1 MIEIKNLTKA
11 YGKNEVLKGIDMS
24 LEGGKAYGMVGK
36 NGAGKSTLFR
46 CIAGIE
52 SFAFGE
58 VEFAHPQLNLQ
69 IGILDTNPIFLSRMT
84 AWEYLKLHC
93 LARGLKTE
101 DFEAQNIFELPLDR
115 YAENYSTGM
124 KKKLALMAILLQQ
137 NNIYILDEPFNGVD
151 LQSSILI
158 SGIIDKL
165 KAAGKLVLISSHIFS
180 TLRDNCDKIY
190 LLKEGRITKAVNENE
205 YIALEEEIKEDIL
218 TSHLDKLRI
227 L

>member
-11 YGKNEVLKGIDMS
+11 YGQNDVLKGIDMS
-24 LEGGKAYGMVGK
+24 LEAGKAYGMVGK

-52 SFAFGE
+52 DFASGE
-58 VEFAHPQLNLQ
+58 VAFTHSQLKLQ
-69 IGILDTNPIFLSRMT
+69 IGVLDTNPVFLSRMT

-180 TLRDNCDKIY
+180 TLVDNCDKIY
-190 LLKEGRITKAVNENE
+190 LLKEGRIAKAVNESQYE
-205 YIALEEEIKEDIL
+205 ALEEEIKEDIL

>member
-1 MIEIKNLTKA
+1 MIEIKNLTKS
-11 YGKNEVLKGIDMS
+11 YGNNEVLKGIGMR
-24 LEGGKAYGMVGK
+24 LEAGKAYGMVGK

-52 SFAFGE
+52 DYATGE
-58 VEFAHPQLNLQ
+58 LKFSNPELRLQ
-69 IGILDTNPIFLSRMT
+69 IGVLDTNPVFLSRMT

-93 LARGLKTE
+93 IARGIKTE

-115 YAENYSTGM
+115 YAELYSTGM

-137 NNIYILDEPFNGVD
+137 NSIYILDEPFNGVD

-190 LLKEGRITKAVNENE
+190 LLKEGRISKAVNESD
-205 YIALEEEIKEDIL
+205 YTALEEEIKEDIL
-218 TSHLDKLRI
+218 SSHLDKLRI